1 MNLLIFAAKKFG
13 VPLTHTVHRQG
24 SEHVYEL
31 THITFSNRQLIATY
45 NENDPFDVIIRGE
58 A

>member
-1 MNLLIFAAKKFG
+1 MNLLTFAAKKFG
-13 VPLTHTVHRQG
+13 VPLTHTVHRQN
-24 SEHVYEL
+24 SEKTYEL

-45 NENDPFDVIIRGE
+45 NEDDPFDVIIRGE